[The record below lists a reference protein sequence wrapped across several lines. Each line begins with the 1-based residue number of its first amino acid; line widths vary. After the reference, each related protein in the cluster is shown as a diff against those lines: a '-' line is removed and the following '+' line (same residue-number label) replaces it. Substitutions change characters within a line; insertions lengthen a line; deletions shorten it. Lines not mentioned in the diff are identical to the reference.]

1 MVLEAITIGAIGVAY
16 FTGNTVRKQ
25 KMRQIGSQV
34 ADVTKDVAGDV
45 LNQTKHLI
53 YKIQKNRAKKIPK
66 NGNSFFT
73 FVSFDFKAILDITR
87 TFKTPLGEE

>member
-1 MVLEAITIGAIGVAY
+1 MEEKMVLGAITIGAIGVAY

-53 YKIQKNRAKKIPK
+53 YKIQKNRAKKNTQK
-66 NGNSFFT
+66 W
-73 FVSFDFKAILDITR
+73 K
-87 TFKTPLGEE
+87 

>member
-1 MVLEAITIGAIGVAY
+1 MVLGAITIGAIGVVY

-34 ADVTKDVAGDV
+34 ADVTKDIAGDV
-45 LNQTKHLI
+45 LNQPSIWFIKSKKTGL
-53 YKIQKNRAKKIPK
+53 KKIPK

-73 FVSFDFKAILDITR
+73 FVSFHFKAILDITR
-87 TFKTPLGEE
+87 TFKTPLG

>member
-1 MVLEAITIGAIGVAY
+1 MEEKMVLGAITIGAIGVVY

-45 LNQTKHLI
+45 LYQTKGLI
-53 YKIQKNRAKKIPK
+53 YKIQKNRAKKNTQK
-66 NGNSFFT
+66 W
-73 FVSFDFKAILDITR
+73 K
-87 TFKTPLGEE
+87 

>member
-1 MVLEAITIGAIGVAY
+1 MVLGAITIGAIGVVY

-34 ADVTKDVAGDV
+34 ADVTKDIAGDV

-53 YKIQKNRAKKIPK
+53 YKIQKNRTKKNTK
-66 NGNSFFT
+66 
-73 FVSFDFKAILDITR
+73 KW
-87 TFKTPLGEE
+87 K

>member
-1 MVLEAITIGAIGVAY
+1 MVVSLKDEIYRIMEEKMVLGAITIGAIGVAY

-53 YKIQKNRAKKIPK
+53 YKIQKNRAKKNTQK
-66 NGNSFFT
+66 W
-73 FVSFDFKAILDITR
+73 K
-87 TFKTPLGEE
+87 